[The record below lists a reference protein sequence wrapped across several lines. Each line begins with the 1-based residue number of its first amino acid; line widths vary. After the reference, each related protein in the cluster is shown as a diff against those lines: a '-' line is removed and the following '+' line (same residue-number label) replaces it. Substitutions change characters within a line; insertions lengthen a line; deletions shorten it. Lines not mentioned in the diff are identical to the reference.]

1 MCVFHAPACW
11 WCPRSF
17 DGTCNAT
24 VCQKMVFH
32 CVTRSTITWSS
43 SRPGACRWWSNGLSP
58 VVVFYFYCLLFS
70 LFRLKCM
77 FVLFFNFIPYVF
89 YCLFSSLTLLEK
101 LYMFSIQ
108 SLNYNLSY
116 IVFTDSVLILLI
128 CHFYP
133 WIFF

>member
-1 MCVFHAPACW
+1 MYVF
-11 WCPRSF
+11 F
-17 DGTCNAT
+17 
-24 VCQKMVFH
+24 F
-32 CVTRSTITWSS
+32 
-43 SRPGACRWWSNGLSP
+43 
-58 VVVFYFYCLLFS
+58 
-70 LFRLKCM
+70 
-77 FVLFFNFIPYVF
+77 FFNFISYVF

-116 IVFTDSVLILLI
+116 IVFTNSVIILLI

>member
-1 MCVFHAPACW
+1 VF
-11 WCPRSF
+11 S
-17 DGTCNAT
+17 
-24 VCQKMVFH
+24 
-32 CVTRSTITWSS
+32 TRQHVGDVRVLLTARAMPLFVRKWSS
-43 SRPGACRWWSNGLSP
+43 TVHWKHHHMIFLPPWSVSM
-58 VVVFYFYCLLFS
+58 VVQQFIAGGFFYFYCLLFS

-116 IVFTDSVLILLI
+116 IVFTNSVIILLI